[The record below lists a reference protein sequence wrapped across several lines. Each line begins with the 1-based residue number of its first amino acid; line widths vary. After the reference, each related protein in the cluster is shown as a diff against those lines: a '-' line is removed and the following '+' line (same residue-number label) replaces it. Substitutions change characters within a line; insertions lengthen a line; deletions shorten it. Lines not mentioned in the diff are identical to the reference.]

1 MLLLDRVLGVC
12 QLLNLSLFLREE
24 SLGLI
29 GVQ

>member
-24 SLGLI
+24 RLGLI